1 MAQETT
7 RIWAA
12 VKDSSGKIVPKVI
25 DIEGDVP
32 DEYHV
37 RLHDTIRP
45 FCFAGWIDGVPPDD
59 YREGKA
65 DYAAWWWEEDARR
78 ADSERPTSFPARN

>member
-12 VKDSSGKIVPKVI
+12 VKDRSGKIAPKVI

-32 DEYHV
+32 DEYFV

-45 FCFAGWIDGVPPDD
+45 YCFGGWIDGKPPDD
-59 YREGKA
+59 HREGKA
-65 DYAAWWWEEDARR
+65 EYAAWWWEEDERR
-78 ADSERPTSFPARN
+78 ADGERPTSFPGRI

>member
-1 MAQETT
+1 MALETT

-32 DEYHV
+32 DEYYG
-37 RLHDTIRP
+37 RRHDTIRP
-45 FCFAGWIDGVPPDD
+45 FCYAGWIDGVPPDD
-59 YREGKA
+59 HREGNA
-65 DYAAWWWEEDARR
+65 DYAAWWWEEYARR
-78 ADSERPTSFPARN
+78 AEGVRPSSFPGKI